1 MNITTLYQ
9 SIFIA
14 FIPTTLFITQQSY
27 AGSDEYCSPDFS
39 LDGSNY
45 NACSN
50 LPVLIP
56 GNDNK
61 TNMTLLLSDLGLA
74 RIKTLKP
81 DLNLW
86 SAQYGSVPFD
96 VSLFPTIIENKVNNK
111 RKPFKPDQDK
121 VSYEER
127 CISLKQGQQ
136 SFTNQVKANKNIP
149 TAEKQ
154 LLIDARSKLIDCE
167 KSIGLISVNPNWS
180 VTTRQYASYLNG
192 SILFYNTNFSAAS
205 KIYTAL
211 SQVEDPWLKET
222 AQYMLIRTELNTAFA
237 SAQDQYG
244 DINPDKINHASVKN
258 FFNNITEYLKLYP
271 KGQYVASARGLMR
284 RGLWLTD
291 RQDLLVNE
299 IVWQINH
306 PESPLYNLEM
316 DQLPAELDRR
326 VFRSKNFNPKLL
338 NEPFLLTTYNLMQ
351 MRKTGDENYKPITW
365 TQLNS
370 QKAFFK
376 TQPELFQYLQ
386 AAHLFYVQG
395 KNQDALSYLPKAA
408 TQNNSA
414 LQLSQQFLIGQILE
428 KQNKAQAQQHWL
440 QLYQHA
446 NNGNTKALLETA
458 LANHFNQSQNTQAF
472 IGKNP
477 QISQA
482 ILQKNFIH
490 DFANEK
496 SLQTIIQSSIS
507 TQNQKNTAIY
517 TLLSKSLNVQ
527 NFALFNQ
534 NIQYLPKDA
543 NQYKSYE
550 SNDALKEQPPFS
562 DFIWQGSNITPQLK
576 CPDLITLSKQLVQSP
591 KNALLNVCLGEYMR
605 HSRYGDYYYS
615 WQTENNQTNFKGTPF
630 ARGTTYKN
638 IIQNEPNGD
647 LKAYALYRSVMCYS
661 PNGTNDCGDADVP
674 KNTRKQWFDQLKRDY
689 PNSSWAKSLKYYW

>member
-1 MNITTLYQ
+1 
-9 SIFIA
+9 
-14 FIPTTLFITQQSY
+14 
-27 AGSDEYCSPDFS
+27 
-39 LDGSNY
+39 
-45 NACSN
+45 
-50 LPVLIP
+50 
-56 GNDNK
+56 
-61 TNMTLLLSDLGLA
+61 
-74 RIKTLKP
+74 
-81 DLNLW
+81 
-86 SAQYGSVPFD
+86 
-96 VSLFPTIIENKVNNK
+96 
-111 RKPFKPDQDK
+111 
-121 VSYEER
+121 
-127 CISLKQGQQ
+127 
-136 SFTNQVKANKNIP
+136 
-149 TAEKQ
+149 
-154 LLIDARSKLIDCE
+154 
-167 KSIGLISVNPNWS
+167 
-180 VTTRQYASYLNG
+180 
-192 SILFYNTNFSAAS
+192 
-205 KIYTAL
+205 
-211 SQVEDPWLKET
+211 
-222 AQYMLIRTELNTAFA
+222 
-237 SAQDQYG
+237 
-244 DINPDKINHASVKN
+244 
-258 FFNNITEYLKLYP
+258 
-271 KGQYVASARGLMR
+271 MR

-550 SNDALKEQPPFS
+550 SNDTLKEQPPFS

-630 ARGTTYKN
+630 ARGTAYKN
-638 IIQNEPNGD
+638 IIQTEPNGD

>member
-1 MNITTLYQ
+1 MKITTRYKSLFYTL
-9 SIFIA
+9 
-14 FIPTTLFITQQSY
+14 IPSLFIFTQQSH
-27 AGSDEYCSPDFS
+27 AGSDEYCAPNFN
-39 LDGSNY
+39 LDGSDY
-45 NACSN
+45 NTCSN

-56 GNDNK
+56 GNDNR
-61 TNMTLLLSDLGLA
+61 TNMTLLLSNLGLA
-74 RIKTLKP
+74 QIKTLKP

-96 VSLFPTIIENKVNNK
+96 VTSLPTVTENKINNK
-111 RKPFKPDQDK
+111 RQPFKLNQDQ

-127 CISLKQGQQ
+127 CISLQQGKQT
-136 SFTNQVKANKNIP
+136 FIDQVKANKSIP
-149 TAEKQ
+149 TTEKQ

-167 KSIGLISVNPNWS
+167 KTTALIAVNPNWS
-180 VTTRQYASYLNG
+180 ATTRQYASYLNG
-192 SILFYNTNFSAAS
+192 SILFYNANFSAAS
-205 KIYTAL
+205 KIYIAL

-244 DINPDKINHASVKN
+244 DINPEKIDHVSVKN

-271 KGQYVASARGLMR
+271 QGQYVASARGLMR

-291 RQDLLVNE
+291 RQDLLINE

-306 PESPLYNLEM
+306 PQSPLYNLEM
-316 DQLPAELDRR
+316 NQLPAELDRR
-326 VFRSKNFNPKLL
+326 VFRSEKFNPKLL
-338 NEPFLLTTYNLMQ
+338 NEPFFLTTYNLMQ
-351 MRKTGDENYKPITW
+351 MRKTGDEKYKPITW
-365 TQLNS
+365 AQLNN

-376 TQPELFQYLQ
+376 TQPELFKYLQ

-395 KNQDALSYLPKAA
+395 KNQEALSYLPKANSQ
-408 TQNNSA
+408 TNNA

-428 KQNKAQAQQHWL
+428 KQNKVQAQQHWL

-446 NNGNTKALLETA
+446 NDGNAKALFETA

-472 IGKNP
+472 IGKNA

-482 ILQKNFIH
+482 ILQKNFISN
-490 DFANEK
+490 FANEDA
-496 SLQTIIQSSIS
+496 LQTIIQSSTS

-517 TLLSKSLNVQ
+517 TILSKSLDAQ
-527 NFALFNQ
+527 NFVLFNQ
-534 NIQYLPKDA
+534 NVQYLPKNTA
-543 NQYKSYE
+543 QYKSYE
-550 SNDALKEQPPFS
+550 SNDALKEQPPFA

-576 CPDLITLSKQLVQSP
+576 CPDLITLSKQLAQSP

-615 WQTENNQTNFKGTPF
+615 WHNDEQNQFKGTPF
-630 ARGTTYKN
+630 ARGTVYKK
-638 IIQNEPNGD
+638 IIKNEPNGD

-661 PNGTNDCGDADVP
+661 PNGTNDCGDIEVS

-689 PNSSWAKSLKYYW
+689 PNSNWAKSLKYYW

>member
-1 MNITTLYQ
+1 MKITTRYKSLFYTL
-9 SIFIA
+9 
-14 FIPTTLFITQQSY
+14 IPSLFIFTQQSH
-27 AGSDEYCSPDFS
+27 AGSDEYCAPNFN
-39 LDGSNY
+39 LDGSDY

-56 GNDNK
+56 GNDNR
-61 TNMTLLLSDLGLA
+61 TNMTLLLSNLGLA
-74 RIKTLKP
+74 QIKTLKP

-96 VSLFPTIIENKVNNK
+96 VTSLPTVTENKINNK
-111 RKPFKPDQDK
+111 RQPFKLNQDQ

-127 CISLKQGQQ
+127 CISLRQGKQT
-136 SFTNQVKANKNIP
+136 FIDQVKANKSIP
-149 TAEKQ
+149 TTEKQ

-167 KSIGLISVNPNWS
+167 KTTALIAVNPNWS
-180 VTTRQYASYLNG
+180 ATTRQYASYLNG
-192 SILFYNTNFSAAS
+192 SILFYNANFSAAS
-205 KIYTAL
+205 KIYIAL

-244 DINPDKINHASVKN
+244 DINPEKIDHVSVKN

-271 KGQYVASARGLMR
+271 QGQYVASARGLMR

-291 RQDLLVNE
+291 RQDLLINE

-306 PESPLYNLEM
+306 PQSPLYNLEM
-316 DQLPAELDRR
+316 NQLPAELDRR
-326 VFRSKNFNPKLL
+326 VFRSEKFNPKLL
-338 NEPFLLTTYNLMQ
+338 NEPFFLTTYNLMQ
-351 MRKTGDENYKPITW
+351 MRKTGDEKYKPITW
-365 TQLNS
+365 AQLNN

-376 TQPELFQYLQ
+376 TQPELFKYLQ

-395 KNQDALSYLPKAA
+395 KNQEALSYLPKANSQ
-408 TQNNSA
+408 TNNA

-428 KQNKAQAQQHWL
+428 KQNKVQAQQHWL

-446 NNGNTKALLETA
+446 NDGNAKALFETA

-472 IGKNP
+472 IGKNA

-482 ILQKNFIH
+482 ILQKNFISN
-490 DFANEK
+490 FANEDA
-496 SLQTIIQSSIS
+496 LQTIIQSSTS

-517 TLLSKSLNVQ
+517 TILSKSLDAQ
-527 NFALFNQ
+527 NFVLFNQ
-534 NIQYLPKDA
+534 NVQYLPKNTA
-543 NQYKSYE
+543 QYKSYE
-550 SNDALKEQPPFS
+550 SNDALKEQPPFA

-576 CPDLITLSKQLVQSP
+576 CPDLITLSKQLAQSP

-615 WQTENNQTNFKGTPF
+615 WHNDEQNQFKGTPF
-630 ARGTTYKN
+630 ARGTAYKN
-638 IIQNEPNGD
+638 IIKNEPNGD

-661 PNGTNDCGDADVP
+661 PNGTNDCGDIEVS

-689 PNSSWAKSLKYYW
+689 PNSNWAKSLKYYW

>member
-1 MNITTLYQ
+1 MKITTRYKSLFYTL
-9 SIFIA
+9 
-14 FIPTTLFITQQSY
+14 IPSLFIFTQQSH
-27 AGSDEYCSPDFS
+27 AGSDEYCAPNFN
-39 LDGSNY
+39 LDGSDY

-56 GNDNK
+56 GNDNR
-61 TNMTLLLSDLGLA
+61 TNMTLLLSNLGLA
-74 RIKTLKP
+74 QIKTLKP

-96 VSLFPTIIENKVNNK
+96 VTSLPTVTENKINNK
-111 RKPFKPDQDK
+111 RQPFKLNQDQ

-127 CISLKQGQQ
+127 CISLQQGKQT
-136 SFTNQVKANKNIP
+136 FIDQVKANKSIP
-149 TAEKQ
+149 TTEKQ

-167 KSIGLISVNPNWS
+167 KTTALIAVNPNWS
-180 VTTRQYASYLNG
+180 ATTRQYASYLNG
-192 SILFYNTNFSAAS
+192 SILFYNANFSAAS
-205 KIYTAL
+205 KIYIAL

-244 DINPDKINHASVKN
+244 DINPEKIDHVSVKN

-271 KGQYVASARGLMR
+271 QGQYVASARGLMR

-291 RQDLLVNE
+291 RQDLLINE

-306 PESPLYNLEM
+306 PQSPLYNLEM
-316 DQLPAELDRR
+316 NQLPAELDRR
-326 VFRSKNFNPKLL
+326 VFRSEKFNPKLL
-338 NEPFLLTTYNLMQ
+338 NEPFFLTTYNLMQ
-351 MRKTGDENYKPITW
+351 MRKTGDEKYKPITW
-365 TQLNS
+365 AQLNN

-376 TQPELFQYLQ
+376 TQPELFKYLQ

-395 KNQDALSYLPKAA
+395 KNQEALSYLPKANSQ
-408 TQNNSA
+408 TNNA

-428 KQNKAQAQQHWL
+428 KQNKVQAQQHWL

-446 NNGNTKALLETA
+446 NDGNAKALFETA

-472 IGKNP
+472 IGKNA

-482 ILQKNFIH
+482 ILQKNFISN
-490 DFANEK
+490 FANEDA
-496 SLQTIIQSSIS
+496 LQTIIQSSTS

-517 TLLSKSLNVQ
+517 TILSKSLDAQ
-527 NFALFNQ
+527 NFVLFNQ
-534 NIQYLPKDA
+534 NVQYLPKNTA
-543 NQYKSYE
+543 QYKSYE
-550 SNDALKEQPPFS
+550 SNDALKEQPPFA

-576 CPDLITLSKQLVQSP
+576 CPDLITLSKQLAQSP

-615 WQTENNQTNFKGTPF
+615 WHNDEQNQFKGTPF
-630 ARGTTYKN
+630 ARGTVYKK
-638 IIQNEPNGD
+638 IIKNEPNGD

-661 PNGTNDCGDADVP
+661 PNWTNDCGDIEVS

-689 PNSSWAKSLKYYW
+689 PNSNWAKSLKYYW

>member
-1 MNITTLYQ
+1 MKITTRYKSLFYTL
-9 SIFIA
+9 
-14 FIPTTLFITQQSY
+14 IPSLFIFTQQSH
-27 AGSDEYCSPDFS
+27 AGSDEYCAPNFN
-39 LDGSNY
+39 LDGSDY

-56 GNDNK
+56 GNDNR
-61 TNMTLLLSDLGLA
+61 TNMTLLLSNLGLA
-74 RIKTLKP
+74 QIKTLKP

-96 VSLFPTIIENKVNNK
+96 VTSLPTVTENKINNK
-111 RKPFKPDQDK
+111 RQPFKLNQDQ

-127 CISLKQGQQ
+127 CISLQQGKQT
-136 SFTNQVKANKNIP
+136 FIDQVKANKSIP
-149 TAEKQ
+149 TTEKQ

-167 KSIGLISVNPNWS
+167 KTTALIAVNPNWS
-180 VTTRQYASYLNG
+180 ATTRQYASYLNG
-192 SILFYNTNFSAAS
+192 SILFYNANFSAAS
-205 KIYTAL
+205 KIYIAL

-244 DINPDKINHASVKN
+244 DINPEKIDHVSVKN

-271 KGQYVASARGLMR
+271 QGQYVASARGLMR

-291 RQDLLVNE
+291 RQDLLINE

-306 PESPLYNLEM
+306 PQSPLYNLEM
-316 DQLPAELDRR
+316 NQLPAELDRR
-326 VFRSKNFNPKLL
+326 VFRSEKFTPKLL
-338 NEPFLLTTYNLMQ
+338 NEPFFLTTYNLMQ
-351 MRKTGDENYKPITW
+351 MRKTGDEKYKPITW
-365 TQLNS
+365 AQLNN

-376 TQPELFQYLQ
+376 TQPELFKYLQ

-395 KNQDALSYLPKAA
+395 KNQEALSYLPKANSQ
-408 TQNNSA
+408 TNNA

-428 KQNKAQAQQHWL
+428 KQNKVQAQQHWL
-440 QLYQHA
+440 QLHQHA
-446 NNGNTKALLETA
+446 NDGNAKALFETA

-472 IGKNP
+472 IGKNA

-482 ILQKNFIH
+482 ILQKNFISN
-490 DFANEK
+490 FANEAA
-496 SLQTIIQSSIS
+496 LQTIIQSSTS

-517 TLLSKSLNVQ
+517 TILSKSLDAQ
-527 NFALFNQ
+527 NFVLFNQ
-534 NIQYLPKDA
+534 NVQYLPKNTA
-543 NQYKSYE
+543 QYKSYE
-550 SNDALKEQPPFS
+550 SNDALKEQPPFA

-576 CPDLITLSKQLVQSP
+576 CPDLITLSKQLAQSP

-615 WQTENNQTNFKGTPF
+615 WHNDEQNQFKGTPF
-630 ARGTTYKN
+630 ARGTVYKK
-638 IIQNEPNGD
+638 IIKNEPNGD

-661 PNGTNDCGDADVP
+661 PNGTNDCGDIEVS

-689 PNSSWAKSLKYYW
+689 PNSNWAKSLKYYW

>member
-1 MNITTLYQ
+1 MKITTRYKSLFYTL
-9 SIFIA
+9 
-14 FIPTTLFITQQSY
+14 IPSLFIFTQQSH
-27 AGSDEYCSPDFS
+27 AGSDEYCAPNFN
-39 LDGSNY
+39 LDGSDY

-56 GNDNK
+56 GNDNR
-61 TNMTLLLSDLGLA
+61 TNMTLLLSNLGLA
-74 RIKTLKP
+74 QIKTLKP

-96 VSLFPTIIENKVNNK
+96 VTSLPTITENKINNK
-111 RKPFKPDQDK
+111 RQPFKLNQDQ

-127 CISLKQGQQ
+127 CISLQQGKQT
-136 SFTNQVKANKNIP
+136 FIDQVKANKSIP
-149 TAEKQ
+149 TTEKQ

-167 KSIGLISVNPNWS
+167 KTTALIAVNPNWS
-180 VTTRQYASYLNG
+180 ATTRQYASYLNG
-192 SILFYNTNFSAAS
+192 SILFYNANFSAAS
-205 KIYTAL
+205 KIYIAL

-244 DINPDKINHASVKN
+244 DINPEKIDHVSVKN

-271 KGQYVASARGLMR
+271 QGQYVASARGLMR

-291 RQDLLVNE
+291 RQDLLINE

-306 PESPLYNLEM
+306 PQSPLYNLEM
-316 DQLPAELDRR
+316 NQLPAELDRR
-326 VFRSKNFNPKLL
+326 VFRSEKFNPKLL
-338 NEPFLLTTYNLMQ
+338 NEPFFLTTYNLMQ
-351 MRKTGDENYKPITW
+351 MRKTGDEKYKPITW
-365 TQLNS
+365 AQLNN

-376 TQPELFQYLQ
+376 TQPELFKYLQ

-395 KNQDALSYLPKAA
+395 KNQEALSYLPKANSQ
-408 TQNNSA
+408 TNNA

-428 KQNKAQAQQHWL
+428 KQNKVQAQQHWL

-446 NNGNTKALLETA
+446 NDGNAKALFETA

-472 IGKNP
+472 IGKNA

-482 ILQKNFIH
+482 ILQKNFISN
-490 DFANEK
+490 FANEDA
-496 SLQTIIQSSIS
+496 LQTIIQSSTS

-517 TLLSKSLNVQ
+517 TILSKSLDAQ
-527 NFALFNQ
+527 NFVLFNQ
-534 NIQYLPKDA
+534 NVQYLPKNTA
-543 NQYKSYE
+543 QYKSYE
-550 SNDALKEQPPFS
+550 SNDALKEQPPFA

-576 CPDLITLSKQLVQSP
+576 CPDLITLSKQLAQSP

-615 WQTENNQTNFKGTPF
+615 WHNDEQNQFKGTPF
-630 ARGTTYKN
+630 ARGTVYKK
-638 IIQNEPNGD
+638 IIKNEPNGD

-661 PNGTNDCGDADVP
+661 PNGTNDCGDIEVS

-689 PNSSWAKSLKYYW
+689 PNSNWAKSLKYYW

>member
-1 MNITTLYQ
+1 MKITTRYKSLFYTL
-9 SIFIA
+9 
-14 FIPTTLFITQQSY
+14 IPSLFIFTQQSH
-27 AGSDEYCSPDFS
+27 AGSDEYCAPNFN
-39 LDGSNY
+39 LDGSDY

-56 GNDNK
+56 GNDNR
-61 TNMTLLLSDLGLA
+61 TNMTLLLSNLGLA
-74 RIKTLKP
+74 QIKTLKP

-96 VSLFPTIIENKVNNK
+96 VTSLPTVTENKINNK
-111 RKPFKPDQDK
+111 RQPFKLNQDQ

-127 CISLKQGQQ
+127 CISLQQGKQT
-136 SFTNQVKANKNIP
+136 FIDQVKANKNIP

-167 KSIGLISVNPNWS
+167 KTIALISVNPNWS
-180 VTTRQYASYLNG
+180 ATTRQYASYLNG
-192 SILFYNTNFSAAS
+192 SILFYNANFSAAS
-205 KIYTAL
+205 KIYIAL

-244 DINPDKINHASVKN
+244 DINPEKIDHVSVKN

-271 KGQYVASARGLMR
+271 QGQYVASARGLMR

-291 RQDLLVNE
+291 RQDLLINE

-306 PESPLYNLEM
+306 PQSPLYNLEM
-316 DQLPAELDRR
+316 NQLPAELDRR
-326 VFRSKNFNPKLL
+326 VFRSEKFNPKLL
-338 NEPFLLTTYNLMQ
+338 NEPFFLTTYNLMQ
-351 MRKTGDENYKPITW
+351 MRKTGDEKYKPITW
-365 TQLNS
+365 AQLNN

-376 TQPELFQYLQ
+376 TQPELFKYLQ

-395 KNQDALSYLPKAA
+395 KNQEALSYLPKANRQ
-408 TQNNSA
+408 TNST

-428 KQNKAQAQQHWL
+428 KQNKVQAQQHWL
-440 QLYQHA
+440 QLHQHA
-446 NNGNTKALLETA
+446 NDGNAKALFETA

-472 IGKNP
+472 IGKNA

-482 ILQKNFIH
+482 ILQKNFISN
-490 DFANEK
+490 FANEDA
-496 SLQTIIQSSIS
+496 LQTIIQSSTS

-517 TLLSKSLNVQ
+517 TILSKSLDAQ
-527 NFALFNQ
+527 NFVLFNQ
-534 NIQYLPKDA
+534 NVQYLPKNTA
-543 NQYKSYE
+543 QYKSYE
-550 SNDALKEQPPFS
+550 SNDALKEQPPFA

-576 CPDLITLSKQLVQSP
+576 CPDLITLSKQLAQSP

-605 HSRYGDYYYS
+605 HSHYGDYYYS
-615 WQTENNQTNFKGTPF
+615 WHNDEQNQFKGTPF
-630 ARGTTYKN
+630 ARGTVYKK
-638 IIQNEPNGD
+638 IIKNEPNGD

-661 PNGTNDCGDADVP
+661 PNGTNDCGDIEVS

-689 PNSSWAKSLKYYW
+689 PNSNWAKSLKYYW

>member
-1 MNITTLYQ
+1 MKITTRYKSLFYTL
-9 SIFIA
+9 
-14 FIPTTLFITQQSY
+14 IPSLFIFTQQSH
-27 AGSDEYCSPDFS
+27 AGSDEYCAPNFN
-39 LDGSNY
+39 LDGSDY

-56 GNDNK
+56 GNDNR
-61 TNMTLLLSDLGLA
+61 TNMTLLLSNLGLA
-74 RIKTLKP
+74 QIKTLKP

-96 VSLFPTIIENKVNNK
+96 VTSLPTVTENKINNK
-111 RKPFKPDQDK
+111 RQPFKLNQDQ

-127 CISLKQGQQ
+127 CISLQQGKQT
-136 SFTNQVKANKNIP
+136 FIDQVKANKSIP
-149 TAEKQ
+149 TTEKQ

-167 KSIGLISVNPNWS
+167 KTTALIAVNPNWS
-180 VTTRQYASYLNG
+180 ATTRQYASYLNG
-192 SILFYNTNFSAAS
+192 SILFYNANFSAAS
-205 KIYTAL
+205 KIYIAL

-244 DINPDKINHASVKN
+244 DINPEKIDHVSVKN

-271 KGQYVASARGLMR
+271 QGQYVASARGLMR

-291 RQDLLVNE
+291 RQDLLINE

-306 PESPLYNLEM
+306 PQSPLYNLEM
-316 DQLPAELDRR
+316 NQLPAELDRR
-326 VFRSKNFNPKLL
+326 VFRSEKFNPKLL
-338 NEPFLLTTYNLMQ
+338 NEPFFLTTYNLMQ
-351 MRKTGDENYKPITW
+351 MRKTGDEKYKPITW
-365 TQLNS
+365 AQLNN

-376 TQPELFQYLQ
+376 TQPELFKYLQ

-395 KNQDALSYLPKAA
+395 KNQEALSYLPKANSQ
-408 TQNNSA
+408 TNNA

-428 KQNKAQAQQHWL
+428 KQNKVQAQQHWL

-446 NNGNTKALLETA
+446 NDGNAKALFETA

-472 IGKNP
+472 IGKNA

-482 ILQKNFIH
+482 ILQKNFISN
-490 DFANEK
+490 FANEDA
-496 SLQTIIQSSIS
+496 LQTIIQSSTS

-517 TLLSKSLNVQ
+517 TILSKSLDAQ
-527 NFALFNQ
+527 NFVLFNQ
-534 NIQYLPKDA
+534 NVQYLPKNTA
-543 NQYKSYE
+543 QYKSYE
-550 SNDALKEQPPFS
+550 SNDALKEQPPFA

-576 CPDLITLSKQLVQSP
+576 CPDLITLSKQLAQSP

-615 WQTENNQTNFKGTPF
+615 WHNDEQNQFKGTPF
-630 ARGTTYKN
+630 ARGTVYKK
-638 IIQNEPNGD
+638 IIKNEPNGD

-661 PNGTNDCGDADVP
+661 PNGTNDCGDIEVS

-689 PNSSWAKSLKYYW
+689 PNSNWAKSLKYYW

>member
-1 MNITTLYQ
+1 MKITTRYKSLFYTL
-9 SIFIA
+9 
-14 FIPTTLFITQQSY
+14 IPSLFIFTQQSH
-27 AGSDEYCSPDFS
+27 AGSDEYCAPNFN
-39 LDGSNY
+39 LDGSDY

-56 GNDNK
+56 GNDNR
-61 TNMTLLLSDLGLA
+61 TNMTLLLSNLGLA
-74 RIKTLKP
+74 QIKTLKP

-96 VSLFPTIIENKVNNK
+96 VTSLPTVTENKINNK
-111 RKPFKPDQDK
+111 RQPFKLNQDQ

-127 CISLKQGQQ
+127 CISLQQGKQT
-136 SFTNQVKANKNIP
+136 FIDQVKANKSIP
-149 TAEKQ
+149 TTEKQ

-167 KSIGLISVNPNWS
+167 KTTALIAVNPNWS
-180 VTTRQYASYLNG
+180 ATTRQYASYLNG
-192 SILFYNTNFSAAS
+192 SILFYNANFSAAS
-205 KIYTAL
+205 KIYIAL

-244 DINPDKINHASVKN
+244 DINPEKIDHVSVKN

-271 KGQYVASARGLMR
+271 QGQYVASARGLMR

-291 RQDLLVNE
+291 RQDLLINE

-306 PESPLYNLEM
+306 PQSPLYNLEM
-316 DQLPAELDRR
+316 NQLPAELDRR
-326 VFRSKNFNPKLL
+326 VFRSEKFNPKLL
-338 NEPFLLTTYNLMQ
+338 NEPFFLTTYNLMQ
-351 MRKTGDENYKPITW
+351 MRKTGDEKYKPITW
-365 TQLNS
+365 AQLNN

-376 TQPELFQYLQ
+376 TQPELFKYLQ

-395 KNQDALSYLPKAA
+395 KNQEALSYLPKANRQ
-408 TQNNSA
+408 TNST

-428 KQNKAQAQQHWL
+428 KQNKVQAQQHWL

-446 NNGNTKALLETA
+446 NDGNAKALFETA

-472 IGKNP
+472 IGKNA

-482 ILQKNFIH
+482 ILQKNFISN
-490 DFANEK
+490 FANEDA
-496 SLQTIIQSSIS
+496 LQTIIQSSTS

-517 TLLSKSLNVQ
+517 TILSKSLDAQ
-527 NFALFNQ
+527 NFVLFNQ
-534 NIQYLPKDA
+534 NVQYLPKNTA
-543 NQYKSYE
+543 QYKSYE
-550 SNDALKEQPPFS
+550 SNDALKEQPPFA

-576 CPDLITLSKQLVQSP
+576 CPDLITLSKQLAQSP

-615 WQTENNQTNFKGTPF
+615 WHNDEQNQFKGTPF
-630 ARGTTYKN
+630 ARGTVYKK
-638 IIQNEPNGD
+638 IIKNEPNGD

-661 PNGTNDCGDADVP
+661 PNGTNDCGDIEVS

-689 PNSSWAKSLKYYW
+689 PNSNWAKSLKYYW

>member
-1 MNITTLYQ
+1 MKITTRYKSLFYTL
-9 SIFIA
+9 
-14 FIPTTLFITQQSY
+14 IPSLFIFTQQSH
-27 AGSDEYCSPDFS
+27 AGSDEYCAPNFN
-39 LDGSNY
+39 LDGSDY

-56 GNDNK
+56 GNDNR
-61 TNMTLLLSDLGLA
+61 TNMTLLLSNLGLA
-74 RIKTLKP
+74 QIKTLKP

-96 VSLFPTIIENKVNNK
+96 VTSLPTVTENKINNK
-111 RKPFKPDQDK
+111 RQPFKLNQDQ

-127 CISLKQGQQ
+127 CISLQQGKQR
-136 SFTNQVKANKNIP
+136 FIDQVKANKSIP
-149 TAEKQ
+149 TTEKQ

-167 KSIGLISVNPNWS
+167 KTTALIAVNPNWS
-180 VTTRQYASYLNG
+180 ATTRQYASYLNG
-192 SILFYNTNFSAAS
+192 SILFYNANFSAAS
-205 KIYTAL
+205 KIYIAL

-244 DINPDKINHASVKN
+244 DINPEKIDHVSVKN

-271 KGQYVASARGLMR
+271 QGQYVASARGLMR

-291 RQDLLVNE
+291 RQDLLINE

-306 PESPLYNLEM
+306 PQSPLYNLEM
-316 DQLPAELDRR
+316 NQLPAELDRR
-326 VFRSKNFNPKLL
+326 VFRSEKFNPKLL
-338 NEPFLLTTYNLMQ
+338 NEPFFLTTYNLMQ
-351 MRKTGDENYKPITW
+351 MRKTGDEKYKPITW
-365 TQLNS
+365 AQLNN

-376 TQPELFQYLQ
+376 TQPELFKYLQ

-395 KNQDALSYLPKAA
+395 KNQEALSYLPKANSQ
-408 TQNNSA
+408 TNNA

-428 KQNKAQAQQHWL
+428 KQNKVQAQQHWL

-446 NNGNTKALLETA
+446 NDGNAKALFETA

-472 IGKNP
+472 IGKNA

-482 ILQKNFIH
+482 ILQKNFISN
-490 DFANEK
+490 FANEDA
-496 SLQTIIQSSIS
+496 LQTIIQSSTS

-517 TLLSKSLNVQ
+517 TILSKSLDAQ
-527 NFALFNQ
+527 NFVLFNQ
-534 NIQYLPKDA
+534 NVQYLPKNTA
-543 NQYKSYE
+543 QYKSYE
-550 SNDALKEQPPFS
+550 SNDALKEQPPFA

-576 CPDLITLSKQLVQSP
+576 CPDLITLSKQLAQSP

-615 WQTENNQTNFKGTPF
+615 WHNDEQNQFKGTPF
-630 ARGTTYKN
+630 ARGTVYKK
-638 IIQNEPNGD
+638 IIKNEPNGD

-661 PNGTNDCGDADVP
+661 PNGTNDCGDIEVS

-689 PNSSWAKSLKYYW
+689 PNSNWAKSLKYYW

>member
-1 MNITTLYQ
+1 MKITTRYKSLFYTL
-9 SIFIA
+9 
-14 FIPTTLFITQQSY
+14 IPSLFIFTQQSH
-27 AGSDEYCSPDFS
+27 AGSDEYCAPNFN
-39 LDGSNY
+39 LDGSDY

-56 GNDNK
+56 GNDNR
-61 TNMTLLLSDLGLA
+61 TNMTLLLSNLGLA
-74 RIKTLKP
+74 QIKTLKP

-96 VSLFPTIIENKVNNK
+96 VTSLPTVTENKINNK
-111 RKPFKPDQDK
+111 RQPFKLNQDQ

-127 CISLKQGQQ
+127 CISLQQGKQT
-136 SFTNQVKANKNIP
+136 FIDQVKANKNIP

-167 KSIGLISVNPNWS
+167 KTTALIAVNPNWS
-180 VTTRQYASYLNG
+180 ATTRQYASYLNG
-192 SILFYNTNFSAAS
+192 SILFYNANFSAAS
-205 KIYTAL
+205 KIYIAL

-244 DINPDKINHASVKN
+244 DINPEKIDHVSVKN

-271 KGQYVASARGLMR
+271 QGQYVASARGLMR

-291 RQDLLVNE
+291 RQDLLINE

-306 PESPLYNLEM
+306 PQSPLYNLEM
-316 DQLPAELDRR
+316 NQLPAELDRR
-326 VFRSKNFNPKLL
+326 VFRSEKFNPKLL
-338 NEPFLLTTYNLMQ
+338 NEPFFLTTYNLMQ
-351 MRKTGDENYKPITW
+351 MRKTGDEKYKPITW
-365 TQLNS
+365 AQLNN

-376 TQPELFQYLQ
+376 TQPELFKYLQ

-395 KNQDALSYLPKAA
+395 KNQEALSYLPKANSQ
-408 TQNNSA
+408 TNNA

-428 KQNKAQAQQHWL
+428 KQNKVQAQQHWL

-446 NNGNTKALLETA
+446 NDGNAKALFETA

-472 IGKNP
+472 IGKNA

-482 ILQKNFIH
+482 ILQKNFISN
-490 DFANEK
+490 FANEDA
-496 SLQTIIQSSIS
+496 LQTIIQSSTS

-517 TLLSKSLNVQ
+517 TILSKSLDAQ
-527 NFALFNQ
+527 NFVLFNQ
-534 NIQYLPKDA
+534 NVQYLPKNTA
-543 NQYKSYE
+543 QYKSYE
-550 SNDALKEQPPFS
+550 SNDALKEQPPFA

-576 CPDLITLSKQLVQSP
+576 CPDLITLSKQLAQSP

-615 WQTENNQTNFKGTPF
+615 WHNDEQNQFKGTPF
-630 ARGTTYKN
+630 ARGTVYKK
-638 IIQNEPNGD
+638 IIKNEPNGD

-661 PNGTNDCGDADVP
+661 PNGTNDCGDIEVS

-689 PNSSWAKSLKYYW
+689 PNSNWAKSLKYYW

>member
-1 MNITTLYQ
+1 MKITTRYKSLFYTL
-9 SIFIA
+9 
-14 FIPTTLFITQQSY
+14 IPSLFIFTQQSH
-27 AGSDEYCSPDFS
+27 AGSDEYCAPNFN
-39 LDGSNY
+39 LDGSDY

-56 GNDNK
+56 GNDNR
-61 TNMTLLLSDLGLA
+61 TNMTLLLSNLGLA
-74 RIKTLKP
+74 QIKTLKP

-96 VSLFPTIIENKVNNK
+96 VTSLPTVTENKINNK
-111 RKPFKPDQDK
+111 RQPFKLNQDQ

-127 CISLKQGQQ
+127 CISLQQGKQR
-136 SFTNQVKANKNIP
+136 FIDQVKANKSIP
-149 TAEKQ
+149 TTEKQ

-167 KSIGLISVNPNWS
+167 KTTALIAVNPNWS
-180 VTTRQYASYLNG
+180 ATTRQYASYLNG
-192 SILFYNTNFSAAS
+192 SILFYNANFSSAS
-205 KIYTAL
+205 KIYIAL

-244 DINPDKINHASVKN
+244 DINPEKIDHVSVKN
-258 FFNNITEYLKLYP
+258 LFNNITEYLKLYP
-271 KGQYVASARGLMR
+271 QGQYVASARGLMR

-291 RQDLLVNE
+291 RQDLLINE

-306 PESPLYNLEM
+306 PQSPLYNLEM
-316 DQLPAELDRR
+316 NQLPAELDRR
-326 VFRSKNFNPKLL
+326 VFRSEKFNPKLL
-338 NEPFLLTTYNLMQ
+338 NEPFFLTTYNLMQ
-351 MRKTGDENYKPITW
+351 MRKTGDEKYKPITW
-365 TQLNS
+365 AQLNN

-376 TQPELFQYLQ
+376 TQPELFKYLQ

-395 KNQDALSYLPKAA
+395 KNQEALSYLPKANSQ
-408 TQNNSA
+408 TNNA

-428 KQNKAQAQQHWL
+428 KQNKVQAQQHWL

-446 NNGNTKALLETA
+446 NDGNAKALFETA

-472 IGKNP
+472 IGKNA

-482 ILQKNFIH
+482 ILQKNFISN
-490 DFANEK
+490 FANEDA
-496 SLQTIIQSSIS
+496 LQTIIQSSTS

-517 TLLSKSLNVQ
+517 TILSKSLDAQ
-527 NFALFNQ
+527 NFVLFNQ
-534 NIQYLPKDA
+534 NVQYLPKNTA
-543 NQYKSYE
+543 QYKSYE
-550 SNDALKEQPPFS
+550 SNDALKEQPPFA

-576 CPDLITLSKQLVQSP
+576 CPDLITLSKQLAQSP

-615 WQTENNQTNFKGTPF
+615 WHNDEQNQFKGTPF
-630 ARGTTYKN
+630 ARGTVYKK
-638 IIQNEPNGD
+638 IIKNEPNGD

-661 PNGTNDCGDADVP
+661 PNGTNDCGDIEVS

-689 PNSSWAKSLKYYW
+689 PNSNWAKSLKYYW

>member
-1 MNITTLYQ
+1 MKITTRYKSLFYTL
-9 SIFIA
+9 
-14 FIPTTLFITQQSY
+14 IPSLFIFTQQSH
-27 AGSDEYCSPDFS
+27 AGSDEYCAPNFN
-39 LDGSNY
+39 LDGSDY

-56 GNDNK
+56 GNDNR
-61 TNMTLLLSDLGLA
+61 TNMTLLLSNLGLA
-74 RIKTLKP
+74 QIKTLKP

-96 VSLFPTIIENKVNNK
+96 VTSLPTVTENKINNK
-111 RKPFKPDQDK
+111 RQPFKLNQDQ

-127 CISLKQGQQ
+127 CISLQQGKQT
-136 SFTNQVKANKNIP
+136 FIDQVKANKSIP
-149 TAEKQ
+149 TTEKQ

-167 KSIGLISVNPNWS
+167 KTTALIAVNPNWS
-180 VTTRQYASYLNG
+180 ATTRQYASYLNG
-192 SILFYNTNFSAAS
+192 SILFYNANFSAAS
-205 KIYTAL
+205 KIYIAL

-244 DINPDKINHASVKN
+244 DINPEKIDHVSVKN

-271 KGQYVASARGLMR
+271 QGQYVASARGLMR

-291 RQDLLVNE
+291 RQDLLINE

-306 PESPLYNLEM
+306 PQSPLYNLEM
-316 DQLPAELDRR
+316 NQLPAELDRR
-326 VFRSKNFNPKLL
+326 VFRSEKFNPKLL
-338 NEPFLLTTYNLMQ
+338 NEPFFLTTYNLMQ
-351 MRKTGDENYKPITW
+351 MRKTGDEKYKPITW
-365 TQLNS
+365 AQLNN

-376 TQPELFQYLQ
+376 TQPELFKYLQ

-395 KNQDALSYLPKAA
+395 KNQEALSYLPKANSQ
-408 TQNNSA
+408 TNNA

-428 KQNKAQAQQHWL
+428 KQNKVQAQQHWL

-446 NNGNTKALLETA
+446 NDGNAKALFETA

-472 IGKNP
+472 IGKNA

-482 ILQKNFIH
+482 ILQKNFISN
-490 DFANEK
+490 FANEAA
-496 SLQTIIQSSIS
+496 LQTIIQSSTS

-517 TLLSKSLNVQ
+517 TILSKSLDAQ
-527 NFALFNQ
+527 NFVLFNQ
-534 NIQYLPKDA
+534 NVQYLPKNTA
-543 NQYKSYE
+543 QYKSYE
-550 SNDALKEQPPFS
+550 SNDALKEQPPFA

-576 CPDLITLSKQLVQSP
+576 CPDLITLSKQLAQSP

-615 WQTENNQTNFKGTPF
+615 WHNDEQNQFKGTPF
-630 ARGTTYKN
+630 ARGTAYKN
-638 IIQNEPNGD
+638 IIKNEPNGD

-661 PNGTNDCGDADVP
+661 PNGTNDCGDIEVS

-689 PNSSWAKSLKYYW
+689 PNSNWAKSLKYYW